1 MNYPEYMRELV
12 SQGEDIT
19 IVGVVQ
25 PREDAIATILDAGI
39 GYPAALTQHVIEEAA
54 ASSIVQEQLAGP
66 NINVLTGDAFGAD
79 DGQGGF
85 SPLKNAPLPADK
97 AVHPLWKSMDAGRG
111 IFHSDIRLRYNLWHR
126 LDSGIELILS
136 GASAEEATESVI
148 QALHDAQQ
156 GKEGK
161 QGKQS

>member
-1 MNYPEYMRELV
+1 MRGGEYL
-12 SQGEDIT
+12 
-19 IVGVVQ
+19 
-25 PREDAIATILDAGI
+25 
-39 GYPAALTQHVIEEAA
+39 
-54 ASSIVQEQLAGP
+54 
-66 NINVLTGDAFGAD
+66 
-79 DGQGGF
+79 
-85 SPLKNAPLPADK
+85 
-97 AVHPLWKSMDAGRG
+97 
-111 IFHSDIRLRYNLWHR
+111 HSDIRLRYDLWHR